1 MASRTPTF
9 ARSRIEQVMKR
20 GSASQDT
27 HVLLDGRLGTYIL
40 VSARQMSLEGPA
52 PAATLT
58 GRNRCSAGSVKKK
71 SMRGSEK
78 RTTPAMTRCDG

>member
-1 MASRTPTF
+1 MASRTPTI

-27 HVLLDGRLGTYIL
+27 HVLLDGRLGTYRL

-58 GRNRCSAGSVKKK
+58 GRNRCSAGSVKKG
-71 SMRGSEK
+71 RCVVARSEQH
-78 RTTPAMTRCDG
+78 RR